1 MAEFSKKY
9 GIPSSSPPASTP
21 VRRDSRMPS
30 STPVKQEWQTPG
42 KESAQ
47 EFTTGGSSSP
57 FAPTST
63 QYTPHQL
70 RQIGQQCG
78 NRLPPASAVQAMF
91 LYELQRESELESL
104 FHGSIFRIAKQ
115 EDTSSAQ
122 AKRIS
127 ALEQRLARFEK
138 QLAAKDTEER
148 LATSKGIM
156 DVQQIKLNQCTSRVD
171 TIEDKLNN
179 LTTSIETL
187 RTAQEDSTDAAAAAT
202 TTNSTADEDIPTM
215 KEEIDVLFGDRDGIL
230 EMVSEIKD
238 RLTKLEDNVRSLTL
252 QNTAL
257 KSPSPTPNQALPLQ
271 SPSTNGLA
279 LGVPKGKAYVSL
291 NNENRPAAA
300 SIRSFTPGTPW
311 AT

>member
-9 GIPSSSPPASTP
+9 GVPSSSPPASTP
-21 VRRDSRMPS
+21 VRRDSRMLY
-30 STPVKQEWQTPG
+30 STPIKREWQTPE

-47 EFTTGGSSSP
+47 DLNKDDSSLP
-57 FAPTST
+57 FAPNST

-70 RQIGQQCG
+70 RQIGQKCG

-115 EDTSSAQ
+115 EDNSSAQ
-122 AKRIS
+122 AKRIDT
-127 ALEQRLARFEK
+127 LEQRLARFEK
-138 QLAAKDTEER
+138 QLAVKDTEER

-156 DVQQIKLNQCTSRVD
+156 DVQQIKLNQCTGRVD

-187 RTAQEDSTDAAAAAT
+187 RTAQQEFTTAAT
-202 TTNSTADEDIPTM
+202 AASTNTTADEDIPTM
-215 KEEIDVLFGDRDGIL
+215 KEEIDVLFGDRDGTL

-257 KSPSPTPNQALPLQ
+257 KSPSPTPSQALPLQ

-279 LGVPKGKAYVSL
+279 LGVPKGKAYVAL
-291 NNENRPAAA
+291 NNENRPAA